1 MEKKAE
7 YKTETTEKNLLDQ
20 IVENT
25 IIIHDQLGNEKKLVE
40 SELKKL
46 YAPTAT
52 ETEYLL
58 FKNQI
63 KSMNLDP
70 DKREIYFTKYTSKDG
85 SVKVSV
91 VTGFQVYIA
100 RALASGKMA
109 EMYHVEIEKPTENPD
124 SWIGHFS
131 VKRSD
136 IGGVFEL
143 PIPIKDFNK
152 HQSTWNIMTE
162 YMSMKTTASIGM
174 RWAFAD
180 VLGGMPY
187 TVEELTS
194 KAEPE
199 DDYIYEGKI
208 EPTKEELEAKEQAK
222 NDTLANLMTALS
234 DVKTLKDLDKRY
246 KANNAKYETSEL
258 KNSIIALYATRKRQ
272 LMIEAIQNVTNA
284 GFGLTQIDEWL
295 DTQNAKS
302 NTFKDNIIPES
313 LSGNKDAIN
322 ELSNDIA
329 KFIDSQKEQESS
341 QEEMTEEEQE
351 EMDLAEMRETGVE

>member
-1 MEKKAE
+1 MEKKSE
-7 YKTETTEKNLLDQ
+7 YKTEQTNKTLLDE

-25 IIIHDQLGNEKKLVE
+25 IIIHDNLGNEKRLIE
-40 SELKKL
+40 SEIKKL

-63 KSMNLDP
+63 KAHNLDP
-70 DKREIYFTKYTSKDG
+70 DKREIYFSKYTNKDG
-85 SVKVSV
+85 TTKVSI

-109 EMYHVEIEKPTENPD
+109 EMYHVEIEKPSENPD

-136 IGGVFEL
+136 IGRLFEL

-152 HQSTWNIMTE
+152 HQSTWNLMPE

-180 VLGGMPY
+180 ILGSMPY

-194 KAEPE
+194 KAGAE
-199 DDYIYEGKI
+199 DDYEGKI
-208 EPTKEELEAKEQAK
+208 EPSEEEQESK
-222 NDTLANLMTALS
+222 GS
-234 DVKTLKDLDKRY
+234 VKTNFLDKLMIRLTEIKTIADLEKKY
-246 KANNAKYETSEL
+246 KANKNSYESSEM
-258 KNSIIALYATRKRQ
+258 KNSILALFASRKKQ
-272 LMIEAIQNVTNA
+272 LVIEEIQNLTNA
-284 GFGLTQIDEWL
+284 GFGLTNIDNWLSQTDEVGVIIDEAL
-295 DTQNAKS
+295 A
-302 NTFKDNIIPES
+302 
-313 LSGNKDAIN
+313 GNKDAIKTIS
-322 ELSNDIA
+322 LSIQS
-329 KFIDSQKEQESS
+329 FLDSQKKPDPNTSEQ
-341 QEEMTEEEQE
+341 TQE
-351 EMDLAEMRETGVE
+351 EMDLQEMKERVE